1 MADLTKHS
9 IRLSWVI
16 CSLFYSVSLFATN
29 LQDTGVVINIIK
41 SVRQKNST
49 DKTFDN
55 TDSIKIYQALTL
67 AQELNFASGKSQ
79 CFDILGIS
87 ERNKANYSK
96 ALEFH
101 LKALNLLPE
110 STYLRD
116 KSIILNNIGVVYRRL
131 DDLTHAT
138 EYHLSALKI
147 AEQINDVPTICVSLN
162 SLGNIFVVQEK
173 YADAKRYFEMAL
185 EKEIAL
191 HNMLGIAI
199 NYENLGGVY
208 KELKQYAKA
217 ADYYKKSLEVNQSI
231 GSKKGI
237 AICYSD
243 LGTIAIQDK
252 NYATAMDYFTQAL
265 EMNKARGDNRYIV
278 DSYINIG
285 DVYLKKGDFLKARDH
300 YQKGIG
306 IGLKIGSK
314 QLVQKAYEGMSE
326 CYEKLGKYAAALDF
340 YKKASALND
349 SIRSETISKYV
360 NQMQIIYES
369 GKKDQEIKLLNYQ
382 QTVKDKKQKAVVG
395 LLIAG
400 CFFLFILASLIYFNY
415 RLKKRA
421 NTALVEYNRDME
433 EKNALLVNQKE
444 EIMTQRDELELKRK
458 QINDA
463 YELIKVKNENI
474 TDNIRYAVQIQNV
487 MLPELSYIRS
497 LFPESFI
504 FYQPK
509 DIVSGDFYWVARK
522 SGKVIIAVADC
533 TGHGVTG
540 AFMSILGITALNEI
554 VMEKNIVQTDQILNL
569 LREKII
575 WTLQQGTEF
584 SESKEGIHLVVCAI
598 DLLQK
603 KLQFSGA
610 INSFYLVRNQEIV
623 QYKGDLMPISIYPDM
638 MDFKSTDIYLQK
650 DDMIYLFSDGY
661 YGQFGGNEDKKFGLP
676 RFKELLQEISD
687 QPIEKQ
693 NLTVEQNFKEWKE
706 NAEQVDDILVM
717 GIRI

>member
-1 MADLTKHS
+1 MADCAKH
-9 IRLSWVI
+9 RLRLFWVV
-16 CSLFYSVSLFATN
+16 CGLLYFGSLFSTN
-29 LQDTGVVINIIK
+29 LQDTAVVLNIIK

-49 DKTFDN
+49 DKRFDN

-67 AQELNFASGKSQ
+67 AQELNFASGKAQ

-147 AEQINDVPTICVSLN
+147 AEQINDVQTICVSLN
-162 SLGNIFVVQEK
+162 SLGNIFVVQRK

-185 EKEIAL
+185 EKETAS

-199 NYENLGGVY
+199 NNENLGGVY
-208 KELKQYAKA
+208 KELNQYAKA
-217 ADYYKKSLEVNQSI
+217 TEYYKKSLEVNQSI

-243 LGTIAIQDK
+243 LGSIAIQDRDFL
-252 NYATAMDYFTQAL
+252 TAMDYFSKSL
-265 EMNKARGDNRYIV
+265 EINKTIGDSRYIV
-278 DSYINIG
+278 DSYINLG
-285 DVYLKKGDFLKARDH
+285 DVYAKKGDFNKAIDN
-300 YQKGIG
+300 YKKSIE
-306 IGLKIGSK
+306 IGLRIGSK
-314 QLVQKAYEGMSE
+314 QLVEKAYEGMSE
-326 CYEKLGKYAAALDF
+326 SYEKMGKYAPALEF

-349 SIRSETISKYV
+349 SIRSETIAKYV

-400 CFFLFILASLIYFNY
+400 CIFLLILASLIYFNY
-415 RLKKRA
+415 RLKQRA
-421 NTALVEYNRDME
+421 NRVLVQYNKDME
-433 EKNALLVNQKE
+433 EKNFQLTNQKE
-444 EIMTQRDELELKRK
+444 EIMAQRDELEQKRK

-463 YELIKVKNENI
+463 YELIKIKNDNI

-497 LFPESFI
+497 LLPESFI
-504 FYQPK
+504 FYEPK
-509 DIVSGDFYWVARK
+509 DIVSGDFYWVTRK
-522 SGKVIIAVADC
+522 SGKIIIAVADC

-554 VMEKNIVQTDQILNL
+554 VVEKNITQTDQILNL

-584 SESKEGIHLVVCAI
+584 NETKEGIHLVVCAI
-598 DLLQK
+598 DPIQK

-610 INSFYLVRNQEIV
+610 INSFYLVRNHEIV

-638 MDFKSTDIYLQK
+638 MDFNSTEINLQK
-650 DDMIYLFSDGY
+650 EDMIYLFSDGY

-676 RFKELLQEISD
+676 RFKDLLLEISGQTID
-687 QPIEKQ
+687 AQIHTIGS
-693 NLTVEQNFKEWKE
+693 NLTEWKG